1 MKKGYRIAPEVKEQI
16 LGRIKNDGVPVAQA
30 SADHGVSVKTIY
42 SWLGAKAQG
51 MPSWSEYNK
60 LKREKEELLKLV
72 GDLTVQ
78 LSNTQKKKSS

>member
-1 MKKGYRIAPEVKEQI
+1 MKKGYRIAPELKEQI
-16 LGRIKNDGVPVAQA
+16 INRIKNDGVPVAQA

-51 MPSWSEYNK
+51 QPSWSEFNK

-78 LSNTQKKKSS
+78 LSTSQKKKSA